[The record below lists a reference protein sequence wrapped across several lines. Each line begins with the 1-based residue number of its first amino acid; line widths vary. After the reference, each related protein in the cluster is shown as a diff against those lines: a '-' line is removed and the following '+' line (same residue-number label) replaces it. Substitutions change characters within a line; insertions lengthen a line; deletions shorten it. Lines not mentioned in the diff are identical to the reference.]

1 MRSLPASQWE
11 NKTTAILHVLKATQ
25 MAISD
30 LCSQEHACVL
40 TSHLLAISDIWG
52 LGTLFPEFTVTDI
65 YRMGSQPL
73 CMLLRPAKPAL
84 KQLPYPSPSG
94 PSWL

>member
-30 LCSQEHACVL
+30 VCSQEHACVL
-40 TSHLLAISDIWG
+40 TSHLLIAISDIWG

-65 YRMGSQPL
+65 YIGWAASHCARCSGLPS
-73 CMLLRPAKPAL
+73 LL
-84 KQLPYPSPSG
+84 
-94 PSWL
+94 